1 MTPTAYLPHGWRPGV
16 HDQVSNATP
25 DIDVLFVMPAAP
37 DDAWYEQVSRLDDQ
51 VQAWT
56 GNRME
61 YLVFSGSELSRVVER
76 QEPIVDSWLAD
87 CVTVHGPS
95 IESVIQNVS
104 AGAAL
109 VIA

>member
-1 MTPTAYLPHGWRPGV
+1 M
-16 HDQVSNATP
+16 
-25 DIDVLFVMPAAP
+25 
-37 DDAWYEQVSRLDDQ
+37 SRLDDQ

-109 VIA
+109 VTA